1 MKYSYETEEMTP
13 LDIMETQDE
22 QYEEI
27 PEDYLYDEEEASE
40 EEMELSEQA
49 HETDASGDDDYL
61 PQHGLAVHNRL
72 QHDPKPTQE
81 RLRDIMRRYHSDDEE
96 TRKQAMTDMIGILD
110 PYILNLLNTTYSTYV
125 KNGHIEDMMSHGYEG
140 VLNGMKAY
148 DPDRGMPTTWFSRYI
163 NHEIQKYINTQIN
176 HSTPH
181 YTAAMKK
188 VTECID
194 RKKKNNI
201 PYTIGDIY
209 RETGVPLK
217 TIKACM
223 QIKEHQQV
231 SISALPKD
239 MDIPSEFG
247 NPERQAEQNEITTL
261 IHNLVFGEPDENG
274 VRVNKILNQEEQL
287 CIMYG
292 YGLDGEKP
300 RSFVDI
306 ERLTGIPKYRAPK
319 IMEAARRKLKEE
331 LSRRNRA
338 KLAKRIRNS
347 IETEARLSGD
357 MLTID
362 EMESDIEAVARYQ
375 EMGLFN

>member
-1 MKYSYETEEMTP
+1 MEHSYETEEMTP

-81 RLRDIMRRYHSDDEE
+81 RLRDIMKRYHSDDEE

-140 VLNGMKAY
+140 VLNGMKGY

-247 NPERQAEQNEITTL
+247 NPERQAE
-261 IHNLVFGEPDENG
+261 
-274 VRVNKILNQEEQL
+274 
-287 CIMYG
+287 
-292 YGLDGEKP
+292 
-300 RSFVDI
+300 
-306 ERLTGIPKYRAPK
+306 
-319 IMEAARRKLKEE
+319 
-331 LSRRNRA
+331 
-338 KLAKRIRNS
+338 
-347 IETEARLSGD
+347 
-357 MLTID
+357 
-362 EMESDIEAVARYQ
+362 
-375 EMGLFN
+375 